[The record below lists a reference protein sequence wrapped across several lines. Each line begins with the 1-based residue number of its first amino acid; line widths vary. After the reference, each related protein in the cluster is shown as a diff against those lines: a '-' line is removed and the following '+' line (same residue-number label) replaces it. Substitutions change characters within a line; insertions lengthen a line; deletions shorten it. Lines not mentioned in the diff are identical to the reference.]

1 MSEQTPQ
8 SRISRRKFLKVA
20 GASAA
25 MAALAACAPSTPTAT
40 QPAAPAAQPT
50 TAAAKP
56 AEVKATSAPAVVTKP
71 FAGKE
76 LNIFTGNHHDA
87 YVKETYVPMF
97 QEKTGAKVNY
107 TSIGSGDADAKYAV
121 FVASQDGSQDILYSW
136 ETLSAKYGRSLM
148 EDITDKFPA
157 KTLEGVSPTAAKAFT
172 FLGKR
177 YGIPFDSNIFIF
189 MWNTDLYKAAGL
201 DPAKPPES
209 WAQFVEYS
217 KKLTTGGKYATLF
230 TFGDGNSAFATF
242 APLFNTTGTLLVS
255 EDLTKLQIDN
265 EAGLLT
271 MQAIYD
277 AVVKDKIVDPNG
289 LSINSSIEQGKV
301 FRAGNFAHYIAAP
314 NHFTLT
320 MDPTQSQIVGK
331 AASGIIPGL
340 KNRSGSLGLFEGY
353 AINKF
358 GKNKDVAIA
367 FLEHMVSPEV
377 QKQVAMKW
385 GRPPA
390 LLSTYD
396 DPEVQKASPQ
406 FAVVKEQAKYQSP
419 RYGSPFYFDLGNV
432 FNEQMQ
438 AMFKGSKSVQETVK
452 GIQADGQK
460 LIDAYW
466 AKAK

>member
-1 MSEQTPQ
+1 MSEEKNNQ
-8 SRISRRKFLKVA
+8 RVSRRKFLQIA

-25 MAALAACAPSTPTAT
+25 MAALAACAPQTPTAT
-40 QPAAPAAQPT
+40 APSAPAAPAQ
-50 TAAAKP
+50 KP
-56 AEVKATSAPAVVTKP
+56 AESKPASGPAIVAKA

-76 LNIFTGNHHDA
+76 LNIFTGNHHDG
-87 YVKETYVPMF
+87 YVKEAYVPMF

-107 TSIGSGDADAKYAV
+107 TSIGAGDADAKYAV

-157 KTLEGVSPTAAKAFT
+157 KTLEGVSPVAAKAFT

-177 YGIPFDSNIFIF
+177 YGVPFDSNIFIF

-201 DPAKPPES
+201 DASKPPEN
-209 WAQFVEYS
+209 WAQFVDYS

-242 APLFNTTGTLLVS
+242 APLFNTTGSLLVS
-255 EDLTKLQIDN
+255 EDLTKLQVDN
-265 EAGLLT
+265 ADGVLV

-277 AVVKDKIVDPNG
+277 AVAKDKFVDPNG
-289 LSINSSIEQGKV
+289 VSINSSIEQGKV

-314 NHFTLT
+314 NHYTLT
-320 MDPTQSQIVGK
+320 MDPAQSQIVGK
-331 AASGIIPGL
+331 AATGIIPGL

-377 QKQVAMKW
+377 QKQVAVKW
-385 GRPPA
+385 GRPPS

-406 FAVVKEQAKYQSP
+406 FAVVKEQAKYQAP

-432 FNEQMQ
+432 FNEHMQ
-438 AMFKGSKSVQETVK
+438 RMFKGEKSPQETVK
-452 GIQADGQK
+452 TIQTEGQK

-466 AKAK
+466 AKNK

>member
-1 MSEQTPQ
+1 
-8 SRISRRKFLKVA
+8 
-20 GASAA
+20 
-25 MAALAACAPSTPTAT
+25 
-40 QPAAPAAQPT
+40 
-50 TAAAKP
+50 
-56 AEVKATSAPAVVTKP
+56 
-71 FAGKE
+71 
-76 LNIFTGNHHDA
+76 
-87 YVKETYVPMF
+87 
-97 QEKTGAKVNY
+97 
-107 TSIGSGDADAKYAV
+107 
-121 FVASQDGSQDILYSW
+121 
-136 ETLSAKYGRSLM
+136 
-148 EDITDKFPA
+148 
-157 KTLEGVSPTAAKAFT
+157 
-172 FLGKR
+172 
-177 YGIPFDSNIFIF
+177 
-189 MWNTDLYKAAGL
+189 
-201 DPAKPPES
+201 
-209 WAQFVEYS
+209 
-217 KKLTTGGKYATLF
+217 
-230 TFGDGNSAFATF
+230 
-242 APLFNTTGTLLVS
+242 
-255 EDLTKLQIDN
+255 
-265 EAGLLT
+265 

-340 KNRSGSLGLFEGY
+340 KNRSGSLGLFEGF